1 MNRLGAFAERYA
13 TSRLT
18 QDGYHIITNNYH
30 SRYGEIDIIAV
41 QDEVL
46 VFAEVKA
53 RSPKSCYSP
62 LEAVTPAKMRKIT
75 ATALCYL
82 EHNPSNLQPRFDVIE
97 LIIIDNDCPQVLS
110 YNHIVGAF
118 DAVY

>member
-1 MNRLGAFAERYA
+1 MNRLGAFAEQVA
-13 TSRLT
+13 VLCLAK
-18 QDGYHIITNNYH
+18 DGYRVVLQNYH

-41 QDEVL
+41 RGDVL

-53 RSPKSCYSP
+53 RSPKACYSP
-62 LEAVTPAKMRKIT
+62 LEAVTPAKMKKIT

-82 EHNPSNLQPRFDVIE
+82 QQNPCDLQPRFDVIE
-97 LIIIDNDCPQVLS
+97 LVVVDKDCPQVLS

>member
-1 MNRLGAFAERYA
+1 MNKLGSFAEQYA
-13 TSRLT
+13 ASRLA
-18 QDGYHIITNNYH
+18 QDGYEIIAQNYH

-41 QDEVL
+41 KDNVI

-53 RSPKSCYSP
+53 RSPKSVYSP
-62 LEAVTPAKMRKIT
+62 SEAVTQVKMKKIT
-75 ATALCYL
+75 ATALCFL
-82 EHNPSNLQPRFDVIE
+82 QQNPCNLQPRFDVIE
-97 LIIIDNDCPQVLS
+97 LVAVDKDGPRVLS

>member
-13 TSRLT
+13 ASCLT
-18 QDGYHIITNNYH
+18 KDGYDIVNINYH
-30 SRYGEIDIIAV
+30 SRYGEIDIIATR
-41 QDEVL
+41 DDVL
-46 VFAEVKA
+46 VFVEVKA
-53 RSPKSCYSP
+53 RSPKACYSP
-62 LEAVTPAKMRKIT
+62 LEAVTPAKMKKIT

-82 EHNPSNLQPRFDVIE
+82 EHNPCDLQPRFDVIE
-97 LIIIDNDCPQVLS
+97 LVVIDKDCPQVLS